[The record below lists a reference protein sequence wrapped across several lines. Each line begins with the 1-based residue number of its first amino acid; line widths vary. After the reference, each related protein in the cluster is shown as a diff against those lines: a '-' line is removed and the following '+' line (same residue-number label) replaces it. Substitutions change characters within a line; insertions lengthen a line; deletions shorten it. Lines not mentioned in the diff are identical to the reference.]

1 MTYQIIMWSLMK
13 RIGTRSCPFYLLSIQ
28 LTLLWPVYIEID
40 TFKPVFK
47 LDRDI
52 LEISDRGRPYQTF
65 MILDSV
71 VYTLATA
78 VIQAVDEDSR

>member
-1 MTYQIIMWSLMK
+1 M
-13 RIGTRSCPFYLLSIQ
+13 
-28 LTLLWPVYIEID
+28 YIEID
-40 TFKPVFK
+40 TFNPVFFK

-52 LEISDRGRPYQTF
+52 LEIRDRGTPYQTF

-71 VYTLATA
+71 VYTLATM

>member
-1 MTYQIIMWSLMK
+1 
-13 RIGTRSCPFYLLSIQ
+13 
-28 LTLLWPVYIEID
+28 VYIEID

>member
-1 MTYQIIMWSLMK
+1 MINFV
-13 RIGTRSCPFYLLSIQ
+13 GDLLQVGAFLRLNTINPIPN
-28 LTLLWPVYIEID
+28 PVYTQEI
-40 TFKPVFK
+40 TFSEQ
-47 LDRDI
+47 LCI
-52 LEISDRGRPYQTF
+52 TWISDRGTPYQTF